1 MIWCLH
7 IYIYIYI
14 YLYIIRSAFYV
25 FSLQSGWGTGELNLR
40 FAVLLHPVLFLYI
53 TVISVYYRDNRGFR
67 PCFLLDDIHR
77 SYLRLNLPLMIVA
90 LGSIVLD
97 SLGLVSAK
105 RFYVVAFV
113 DGLFIYG

>member
-1 MIWCLH
+1 
-7 IYIYIYI
+7 
-14 YLYIIRSAFYV
+14 
-25 FSLQSGWGTGELNLR
+25 
-40 FAVLLHPVLFLYI
+40 
-53 TVISVYYRDNRGFR
+53 
-67 PCFLLDDIHR
+67 
-77 SYLRLNLPLMIVA
+77 MIVA